1 MKSKISLLIIS
12 LLLVSTLVFAAGE
25 RGSAAPTAPTAPA
38 KGPQV
43 QTSQP
48 KVVDPQL
55 TVDTNAR
62 HGGTLTLRIP
72 KSPQTFNYF
81 GTLDGNTYTVM
92 QQTLDRLI
100 EMNPVNNTLEPALA
114 FLYTIEGNSVIF
126 KLRDVKW
133 SDGVPFTADDVIFT
147 MTYYAQNRNALGNQ
161 QTVFQ
166 VDGKPFEWTKIDD
179 RTVKLTM
186 ARPVGTIFTSLSFV
200 PMYPK
205 HKLEPLINKNDMSS
219 VNNPWTTNTD
229 LSQIVGTGP
238 FVLDRYIV
246 DQRVVLKRNPY
257 SWRVDTRGNLLPY
270 ADFLEFLII
279 EDNEAAMLKF
289 ETGEITYTASIAGA
303 QFPGLKEKELAGAP
317 FTIFRTEPTQPTPSP
332 LHLAFNFDNK
342 DPVIQKLI
350 NTKEFRM
357 AVEHALDRNKIIEQ
371 VFNGLAVLG
380 GTPVLPSNKAFYNP
394 AIERIRRSFNLN
406 RSREL
411 LAGIGLKDGNGDGW
425 LDRPDGRPLE
435 IVLLVSTAKDQ
446 VDTAMLLSA
455 AMKSVGV
462 KMEMQSIDG
471 NLFGERI
478 ASGNFDLCIRAF
490 GNQHDPHLRKGIYQP
505 TGNLYYWHVSTK
517 DAESKP
523 VFANMY
529 PWEKEL
535 YDIFEEGAAELD
547 QAKRKALYD
556 RFQVIYADEIPIIF
570 IAKGMNLYGAS
581 KKIGNFYLNKEGA
594 VVFTP
599 YSVYFKN

>member
-1 MKSKISLLIIS
+1 MKSKISLLVIS
-12 LLLVSTLVFAAGE
+12 LLLASATLFAAGE
-25 RGSAAPTAPTAPA
+25 RGSAAPTAPAQ
-38 KGPQV
+38 GPQV
-43 QTSQP
+43 LTSQP

-81 GTLDGNTYTVM
+81 GTLDGNAYTVM
-92 QQTLDRLI
+92 QQTLDRLV

-114 FLYTIEGNSVIF
+114 VSWTLEGSSVIF

-229 LSQIVGTGP
+229 PSQIVGTGP

-246 DQRVVLKRNPY
+246 DQRVILKRNPY
-257 SWRVDTRGNLLPY
+257 SWRVDGRGRLLPY

-342 DPVIQKLI
+342 DPVLQKLI
-350 NTKEFRM
+350 HTKEFRM
-357 AVEHALDRNKIIEQ
+357 AVEHAIDRNKVIEQ

-394 AIERIRRSFNLN
+394 AIERIRRPFNLN

-411 LAGIGLKDGNGDGW
+411 LAGLGLRDANGDGW

-435 IVLLVSTAKDQ
+435 LVLLVSTAKDQ
-446 VDTAMLLSA
+446 VDTAMLIAA

-462 KMEMQSIDG
+462 KMEMQSVDG
-471 NLFGERI
+471 NLFGERV
-478 ASGNFDLCIRAF
+478 ASSNFDLCIRAF

-505 TGNLYYWHVSTK
+505 TGNLYYWRPSTK

-529 PWEKEL
+529 PWEREL
-535 YDIFEEGAAELD
+535 YDIFELGAAELD

-581 KKIGNFYLNKEGA
+581 KRLGNFYLNNEGA